1 MNLKQ
6 ITITILTLF
15 IFIGCSGSQGKYE
28 KSIADFVQTDKKGV
42 WTDLKF
48 KVIEM
53 GVPTDITVG
62 DSIRL
67 LTDVF
72 DADKA
77 KKIEFANKEIE
88 RNRTSLEK
96 EKSSVMRKFYQDYID
111 KQQKV
116 IDSLTVLEVE
126 LPQSY
131 TIRQSNDVLA
141 KEIVCKFSIVNP
153 LFNTTQEETRIFIL
167 NADGDKCFKSR
178 SNNK

>member
-1 MNLKQ
+1 MLC
-6 ITITILTLF
+6 
-15 IFIGCSGSQGKYE
+15 GCSGSSSRSHE
-28 KSIADFVQTDKKGV
+28 KAIADFVQTDKKGV

-53 GVPTDITVG
+53 GAPTDITVG